1 MLFTSFSKKIIL
13 ILIPT
18 LSLFFGFLL
27 QEDLSTGG
35 AKIDFTRTFPAVID
49 FSNFIFNTTHQYT
62 RHFPLHYLILSIPH
76 LIFNNIFFTKLF
88 YLCFSLL
95 LPFLVYL
102 NISKLYP
109 DYRSNCFLI
118 AISLLFLPFYRA
130 SSIWPNVHLTA
141 LIFLLSAHYFYTLSL
156 NSKKFIY
163 KFLNIFFLSLATYSV
178 QSYVV
183 FFIYY
188 LSHYYKN
195 ESIKTIFILLIFCIF
210 FSFPGFY
217 ILLTT
222 NIGPRLNFTS
232 NISYTIITNF
242 SIIFFCFSFFLFN
255 KKNFLYIKKF
265 FFDLNKYEI
274 ILLISLFILLFST
287 YENHH
292 LYGGGFFYKIS
303 NVIFGNKYFFHLTG
317 FLGITIFYILYKI
330 NKDIFYMVL
339 LINFSAIAY
348 FTSQKYFEPI
358 LIVLIFVFNKNF
370 FSKNIITNTFNTLIF
385 YYLTMGYFIVA
396 LINKN
401 YGFSKSLVFGN

>member
-1 MLFTSFSKKIIL
+1 MFRSLNSKKIIL
-13 ILIPT
+13 ILIPI

-35 AKIDFTRTFPAVID
+35 AKIDFTRTFPAVTD

-76 LIFNNIFFTKLF
+76 LIFNDIFFTKLF
-88 YLCFSLL
+88 YLFFSLL

-118 AISLLFLPFYRA
+118 AVSLLFLPFYRA

-141 LIFLLSAHYFYTLSL
+141 LIFLLSAHYFYMTSLS
-156 NSKKFIY
+156 SKKFIY

-183 FFIYY
+183 FFMYY
-188 LSHYYKN
+188 LFYYYRN
-195 ESIKTIFILLIFCIF
+195 ESIKVIFLLLIFCMIF
-210 FSFPGFY
+210 SLPGFY

-232 NISYTIITNF
+232 NLSYTVITNF
-242 SIIFFCFSFFLFN
+242 SIVFFCFSFFLFN
-255 KKNFLYIKKF
+255 KNNLIQIKNIF
-265 FFDLNKYEI
+265 FKLSRYEI
-274 ILLISLFILLFST
+274 ILLISFFLLLSIT

-292 LYGGGFFYKIS
+292 LYGGGFFYKVS
-303 NVIFGNKYFFHLTG
+303 NVVFENKYFFYLTG
-317 FLGITIFYILYKI
+317 FLGITIFYIFYKVDK
-330 NKDIFYMVL
+330 NIFFMIL
-339 LINFSAIAY
+339 LTNFSAIAY

-358 LIVLIFVFNKNF
+358 LIVIILVLNKNIL
-370 FSKNIITNTFNTLIF
+370 SKNIITNVFNTLIF

-401 YGFSKSLVFGN
+401 YGFSKSLVFGS